1 MDDGVPARGPAA
13 DRARRGG
20 ARCSRRSE
28 QRHPVSLTLGDI
40 AGSLCVV
47 CIDVISRPLV
57 ALNRVGAK
65 DALVAIS
72 LWRYLKD
79 TIRLFE
85 LARTSRAKTVL
96 IADSRLSPLAA
107 DAEITLTASTEAAEL
122 SHSLVSLVTLANVL
136 ATGVALSN
144 PRRTVE
150 RLRTI
155 DEFYDRFGVMSD

>member
-1 MDDGVPARGPAA
+1 MASFSNDSPTCATQTP
-13 DRARRGG
+13 
-20 ARCSRRSE
+20 
-28 QRHPVSLTLGDI
+28 SLSFTRLGR
-40 AGSLCVV
+40 
-47 CIDVISRPLV
+47 SRPP
-57 ALNRVGAK
+57 GAK

-79 TIRLFE
+79 TIRPFE
-85 LARTSRAKTVL
+85 LARTSGAKTVL

-107 DAEITLTASTEAAEL
+107 DAEITLTASAEAAEL